1 MTPQQQLEE
10 LRSLQIEERR
20 YVETLER
27 RGATGRVVNYLHD
40 RIGSREDEI
49 RALEAA
55 LENASC
61 SLRRR
66 TGRQAEQQ
74 HDAA

>member
-1 MTPQQQLEE
+1 MTPQQKLEE
-10 LRSLQIEERR
+10 LRSLQIEERK
-20 YVETLER
+20 YVDTLER

-40 RIGSREDEI
+40 RIGSQEVEI

-55 LENASC
+55 LENDSD

-66 TGRQAEQQ
+66 TA
-74 HDAA
+74 